1 MGKEGIVPVW
11 IGSWMSSML
20 LLPIGLVITY
30 RASIDKSF
38 QGSNPLMNGLKGLML
53 RWKKRGQAKALVEV
67 KSSEDER

>member
-1 MGKEGIVPVW
+1 
-11 IGSWMSSML
+11 ML